1 MTFNEKEEIL
11 YRAIRLVNDFLEADE
26 PDFVDKVL
34 AAVANAELDTLEYM
48 RDDLYEEMNS
58 NGKNN

>member
-26 PDFVDKVL
+26 PDFVDEVL
-34 AAVANAELDTLEYM
+34 EAITNAELDTLEYM
-48 RDDLYEEMNS
+48 RDDLYEEM
-58 NGKNN
+58 KKLCTD

>member
-26 PDFVDKVL
+26 PDFVDEVL
-34 AAVANAELDTLEYM
+34 AAVVNAELDTLEYM
-48 RDDLYEEMNS
+48 RDDLYEEWN
-58 NGKNN
+58 

>member
-26 PDFVDKVL
+26 PDFVDEVL
-34 AAVANAELDTLEYM
+34 VAVANAELDTLEYM
-48 RDDLYEEMNS
+48 RDDLYEKWDS
-58 NGKNN
+58 ND